1 MRNLRCVFI
10 VVSWFDYTLVGT
22 IGEQDAFNIDLSI
35 NDNLYQVTGFDVGGG
50 VQDKLVIN
58 GVQNAFQID
67 NTGADSIVT
76 VTEPGQ
82 VTTITVVG
90 VDLQNS
96 DLFFSA

>member
-1 MRNLRCVFI
+1 VN
-10 VVSWFDYTLVGT
+10 
-22 IGEQDAFNIDLSI
+22 
-35 NDNLYQVTGFDVGGG
+35 
-50 VQDKLVIN
+50 N
-58 GVQNAFQID
+58 GVQNAFLID

-82 VTTITVVG
+82 VATITVLG